1 MSQPEFALPTTAARQ
16 LREMLVGEIEADRL
30 ELPVLPETAAA
41 VMEAVRDENTGARRL
56 ADIIERDQSL
66 AAHLLRVANSA
77 AFNRGQPIVSLPQAI
92 NRLGVASVAEIVTA
106 VAVQGKVFRVQR
118 FEAHL
123 RRLWQ
128 HSAAAGVWAR
138 EIARQRRRNVEGAF
152 LCGLLHDIGEPVL
165 LQAVAQFEW
174 RDKKPFDDADV
185 FAVMEELHAQVGGVL
200 VSRWALADWMADA
213 IAWHH
218 TPEAAPRHEEEAM
231 TTCLADH
238 LAHWALERPED
249 DTEALRALP
258 ILRDLNIYPEELD
271 QLLAAREC
279 VLAITED
286 WA

>member
-1 MSQPEFALPTTAARQ
+1 MSQPEIAPPTTPARA
-16 LREMLVGEIEADRL
+16 LRELLVAEIEANRL
-30 ELPVLPETAAA
+30 ELPVLPETASA

-77 AFNRGQPIVSLPQAI
+77 AFNRGQPIVSLSQAV
-92 NRLGVASVAEIVTA
+92 NRLGVAAVAEIVTA
-106 VAVQGKVFRVQR
+106 VAVEGRIFRVQR

-128 HSAAAGVWAR
+128 HSAATGVWAR
-138 EIARQRRRNVEGAF
+138 EIARLRRRNVEGAF

-174 RDKKPFDDADV
+174 RNKTTYDDADI
-185 FAVMEELHAQVGGVL
+185 FAVMGELHAQVGGVL
-200 VSRWALADWMADA
+200 VSRWSLAEWMADA

-218 TPEAAPRHEEEAM
+218 EPEAAPRHEEEAM
-231 TTCLADH
+231 TTCLADR
-238 LAHWALERPED
+238 LAHWAIEEPAEE
-249 DTEALRALP
+249 TAALKSLP
-258 ILRDLNIYPEELD
+258 LLAELNIYPEEMD

>member
-1 MSQPEFALPTTAARQ
+1 MTQHEMLPPTSAARQ
-16 LREMLVGEIEADRL
+16 LRHLLVGELEANRL
-30 ELPVLPETAAA
+30 DLPVLPKTAAA

-56 ADIIERDQSL
+56 ADIIERDQLL

-92 NRLGVASVAEIVTA
+92 NRLGVSAVAEIVTA
-106 VAVQGKVFRVQR
+106 VTVQGKVFQVKR
-118 FEAHL
+118 FEEHME
-123 RRLWQ
+123 RLWQ

-138 EIARQRRRNVEGAF
+138 EIARLRRRNVEGAF

-174 RDKKPFDDADV
+174 REKMEFADHDI
-185 FAVMEELHAQVGGVL
+185 FPLIKELHPLVGGVL
-200 VSRWALADWMADA
+200 VNRWGLADWMADA
-213 IAWHH
+213 IEWHH
-218 TPEAAPRHEEEAM
+218 MPDAAPRHEEEAM
-231 TTCLADH
+231 TTSLADE
-238 LAHWALERPED
+238 LAHWAIEGSADE
-249 DTEALRALP
+249 TSGLRALP
-258 ILRDLNIYPEELD
+258 LLEELNIYPEELD